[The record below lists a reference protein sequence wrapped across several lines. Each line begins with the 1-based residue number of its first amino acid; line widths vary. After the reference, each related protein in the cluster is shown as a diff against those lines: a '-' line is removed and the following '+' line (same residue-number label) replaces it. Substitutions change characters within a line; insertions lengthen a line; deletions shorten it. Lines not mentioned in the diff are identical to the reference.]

1 MAKDVQAA
9 RAATEFMKAIENKDS
24 DDKLKAILEKNPKL
38 LESKEFAKRVFPKVG
53 DKKNMGLVKLD
64 KMVETVK
71 RVKGLAD
78 NGAIKPEQLSSFLEL
93 KQPMTGETFATF
105 TAKQAVAACDKAN
118 TERPELPEA
127 DRNVFKQHQ
136 TTYTAQLEELKTLGV
151 SMEADREGLTVE
163 EISKAGNTKDEDG
176 NSPAIS
182 GKPLFKGQTTEKQ
195 QSQTEKTELK
205 VNIAANEEGLEVG
218 GEEKEALKVKVAEK
232 PVKVN
237 VQPKK
242 KEEDEDI
249 NEATVEDAPEDDKSK
264 NNYQGDK
271 IREQDIIDYMYNEW
285 FLAAASWGLNKLVS
299 KACDG
304 VDYLCDKSDRQMKK
318 AQKEKEEKKQEK
330 VSDFKKNGEYVLGGA
345 VTKLKDDYAASKNQ
359 RFAMWKDINDNL
371 GKDPQTWT
379 TFDPTKPKDKKFI
392 EIVNQEYKQ
401 NPQACADKVKTTI
414 KNYDKTEKFAASVYG
429 LGVEM
434 AAVEMAYEGMDNGR
448 LTRAAKFK
456 WNLGDLTAA
465 DIDKKLSKRAAEK
478 AKEIQETIENANL
491 AIELKSAREGIT
503 DKEAIKAKQ
512 AEFTAAYL
520 GKLAQQTID
529 CKTNLANDLEK
540 GNFNY
545 ARYGKNDK
553 MLDSGVSN
561 ETIKSYKNMQKLS
574 NLDKLGDAIL
584 AKTHKQIVSYD
595 LKADA
600 KERFSPS
607 ALDGINSQ
615 FSQTMASN
623 KYSQEQNQSRKEKLS
638 QWKEK
643 VLNSNKFEKV
653 MDNSNHVFNQIL
665 IQSRSR

>member
-93 KQPMTGETFATF
+93 KQPMTGETFSTF

-271 IREQDIIDYMYNEW
+271 IREQDIIDYM
-285 FLAAASWGLNKLVS
+285 
-299 KACDG
+299 
-304 VDYLCDKSDRQMKK
+304 
-318 AQKEKEEKKQEK
+318 
-330 VSDFKKNGEYVLGGA
+330 
-345 VTKLKDDYAASKNQ
+345 
-359 RFAMWKDINDNL
+359 
-371 GKDPQTWT
+371 
-379 TFDPTKPKDKKFI
+379 
-392 EIVNQEYKQ
+392 
-401 NPQACADKVKTTI
+401 
-414 KNYDKTEKFAASVYG
+414 
-429 LGVEM
+429 
-434 AAVEMAYEGMDNGR
+434 
-448 LTRAAKFK
+448 
-456 WNLGDLTAA
+456 
-465 DIDKKLSKRAAEK
+465 
-478 AKEIQETIENANL
+478 
-491 AIELKSAREGIT
+491 
-503 DKEAIKAKQ
+503 
-512 AEFTAAYL
+512 
-520 GKLAQQTID
+520 
-529 CKTNLANDLEK
+529 
-540 GNFNY
+540 
-545 ARYGKNDK
+545 
-553 MLDSGVSN
+553 
-561 ETIKSYKNMQKLS
+561 
-574 NLDKLGDAIL
+574 
-584 AKTHKQIVSYD
+584 
-595 LKADA
+595 
-600 KERFSPS
+600 
-607 ALDGINSQ
+607 
-615 FSQTMASN
+615 
-623 KYSQEQNQSRKEKLS
+623 
-638 QWKEK
+638 
-643 VLNSNKFEKV
+643 
-653 MDNSNHVFNQIL
+653 
-665 IQSRSR
+665 